1 MADPLTLLATQKG
14 AEEAI
19 KIVGE
24 VGKELAKDPN
34 FAASA
39 GKSLETISKGG
50 VDINK
55 EVISIMADFLR
66 NNQDTTLKI
75 VSNLKLGEEGNRILK
90 YMIDNPE
97 HFAEHYG
104 KAIIISSKTFK
115 ESASIISQVPGVVG
129 ESLAAGLGQTAKQ
142 SGVAAKEMATAFA
155 EYGRV
160 SPQFVKGV
168 ITGVGEAGA
177 EVINQIGNM
186 IGTLQNTAWHTMT
199 WGVFKE
205 GGERS
210 SPNKSF
216 AFGGYASGYAGGYA
230 GGYGDDQPF
239 DIENYIEKSGGY
251 ASSHASREHCS
262 PNKKSIFGGNNLMMP
277 NWAFHSVMLLLT
289 AVFLIAIFIYFNSE
303 TEPSTT
309 HTTVIIG
316 SGVLILGMLAS
327 YVF

>member
-1 MADPLTLLATQKG
+1 MANPLTLLATQKG

-55 EVISIMADFLR
+55 EVITVMANFLR
-66 NNQDTTLKI
+66 NIQDTTLKI
-75 VSNLKLGEEGNRILK
+75 ISNLNLGEEGNRILR
-90 YMIDNPE
+90 YMIDEPE
-97 HFAEHYG
+97 HFATHYG
-104 KAIIISSKTFK
+104 RAIIISSETFK
-115 ESASIISQVPGVVG
+115 ESASIISKVPGVVG

-142 SGVAAKEMATAFA
+142 SGIAAGEMATAFA
-155 EYGRV
+155 EYGRA

-168 ITGVGEAGA
+168 ITGVGETGA
-177 EVINQIGNM
+177 EVVKQIGNI

-205 GGERS
+205 GG
-210 SPNKSF
+210 
-216 AFGGYASGYAGGYA
+216 YASGYGNNQSSGYE
-230 GGYGDDQPF
+230 GGYGDDSF
-239 DIENYIEKSGGY
+239 DIENYMQKNGGY
-251 ASSHASREHCS
+251 PSEFADEADIEYMRKINASKS
-262 PNKKSIFGGNNLMMP
+262 NKSSLIP
-277 NWAFHSVMLLLT
+277 NWAFHSIMLVLT
-289 AVFLIAIFIYFNSE
+289 AVFLIAIFGYFTSE
-303 TEPSTT
+303 SEPSATN
-309 HTTVIIG
+309 TVVVIG
-316 SGVLILGMLAS
+316 SGVIILGMFAS